1 MHGLFYK
8 SEHLWS
14 IFEDRPNKKSG
25 LRFDF
30 QLFRSYYMSTDYKI
44 TIDSKFGGYLNRVL
58 P

>member
-1 MHGLFYK
+1 MDCFTKINTCALYLK
-8 SEHLWS
+8 
-14 IFEDRPNKKSG
+14 IDPIKKSG

-44 TIDSKFGGYLNRVL
+44 SIDSKFGGYLNRVL